1 MNIIKD
7 YIEPGLS
14 LLPPKMDTDKAR
26 AMLVATSLQESGF
39 TNRKQIGGGPARGF
53 WQNEK
58 TGAIKGVLTHPSTKE
73 LIREV
78 CARIVVPADIDL
90 CYGLIAYH
98 DALACCFARLLLW
111 TLPRPLPGPDEPDEG
126 WRQYLEA
133 WRPGKPRPADWPGN
147 YSRAWMMVKG

>member
-26 AMLVATSLQESGF
+26 AMLVATGLQESGF

-58 TGAIKGVLTHPSTKE
+58 NGAIKGVLTHPSTKE
-73 LIREV
+73 IIREV
-78 CARIVVPADIDL
+78 CTRIVVPADIEL
-90 CYGLIAYH
+90 CYGLVAYH
-98 DALACCFARLLLW
+98 DALACSFARLLLW
-111 TLPRPLPGPDEPDEG
+111 TLPRPLPGPDEVDEG

-133 WRPGKPRPADWPGN
+133 WRPGKPRPADWPEN
-147 YSRAWMMVKG
+147 FKRAWTMVR